1 MRLIYQE
8 KKQYVIQK
16 HSLRIRPMLDVPER
30 DLFFSSVVTCHII
43 RKRELKTCSQWKN
56 FTFFSTI
63 PIEVGYAYPKLTTRF
78 VINHIPR
85 SRVNVAAFFC
95 PILYFFWYFKNL
107 TLTLFLF
114 IVLYM
119 RNDDGRK

>member
-30 DLFFSSVVTCHII
+30 DLFFSSVVTCHIS

-95 PILYFFWYFKNL
+95 PILYIFFGIL
-107 TLTLFLF
+107 RT
-114 IVLYM
+114 
-119 RNDDGRK
+119 